1 MNFWVRK
8 ILLWGIV
15 LFLLDGTKCWGKA
28 GQETPG
34 YEEDKKELQEEM
46 LEELNLSDVEEAV
59 DELLQEDLSFQNMV
73 KDMMEEG
80 RIWLPKEWKK
90 TGIRLLMESL
100 GIQRKILLPLL
111 LLAVTASL
119 MAGFSSVLEERQ
131 IGEVSFYIVYLFL
144 FVLLLKNFESF
155 ASQIGEILEKIT
167 EFMRALL
174 PSYFLALSASDGI
187 STAGIFYQM
196 IIGIIFLV
204 EHLILKILLPGV
216 RFYFLI
222 ELMNYLTKEE
232 FLSKMTELLKTG
244 IQWAM
249 KTMVGTILG
258 LQLIQRLISPA
269 VDALKRTVWGRT
281 AEAIPGVGNIFG
293 GITEMVLGLAVLL
306 KNCLGAAVLVLLLL
320 TAIPPV
326 IRLGVSSICYRLLA
340 ALIQPVTDSRIAGCI
355 QTMGE
360 GVGMLL
366 KILFTVEILFFLTIA
381 ILAGSLG

>member
-15 LFLLDGTKCWGKA
+15 FFLLDGTKCWGKTE
-28 GQETPG
+28 QEIPG
-34 YEEDKKELQEEM
+34 YEEEKKELQEEM
-46 LEELNLSDVEEAV
+46 LDELNLSEVEEAV
-59 DELLQEDLSFQNMV
+59 DELLQENISFRDMV
-73 KDMMEEG
+73 KAMMEEG
-80 RIWLPKEWKK
+80 RIWLPQEWKK
-90 TGIRLLMESL
+90 TGIQLFLENL
-100 GIQRKILLPLL
+100 GIQKKILVPLL

-119 MAGFSSVLEERQ
+119 LAGFSSVLEEQQ
-131 IGEVSFYIVYLFL
+131 IGEISFYVVYLFL
-144 FVLLLKNFESF
+144 FVLLLKSFESF
-155 ASQIGEILEKIT
+155 AGQIGETLEKIT

-174 PSYFLALSASDGI
+174 PAYYLALSASEGI

-196 IIGIIFLV
+196 IIGSIFLV

-222 ELMNYLTKEE
+222 ELINYLTREE

-244 IQWAM
+244 IQWVM
-249 KTMVGTILG
+249 KTMVGMILG

-269 VDALKRTVWGRT
+269 VDALKRTAWGKT
-281 AEAIPGVGNIFG
+281 AEAIPGVGNIFS

-306 KNCLGAAVLVLLLL
+306 KNCLGAAALLLL
-320 TAIPPV
+320 LLAAIPPV
-326 IRLGVSSICYRLLA
+326 IRLGISSVCYRLLA
-340 ALIQPVTDSRIAGCI
+340 ALLQPVTDSRIAGCI